1 MKHIKAIVQIDLGIA
16 MDDFKVTLH
25 GCEDQIRVGNLI
37 APAYEILEVQTVDLD
52 TKLITD
58 YIVPEEES

>member
-16 MDDFKVTLH
+16 MDDFKVTLSK
-25 GCEDQIRVGNLI
+25 CKNQIRVGNLI